1 MAVDSS
7 DTALRDALMK
17 ALDKLI
23 TSGEYAGILKAHGLE
38 HGAVTIAG
46 IVHHG
51 F

>member
-23 TSGEYAGILKAHGLE
+23 ASGEYGDILAAQGLE
-38 HGAVTIAG
+38 HGAVTKAG